1 MGWYIKNVWSF
12 RIRNSLVMEVS
23 IETKKSLN
31 NLVRCFR
38 DALDLRTLQIHAK
51 NKNYKQVE
59 VNALVSMLLFD
70 VDTLFD
76 NRLNDF
82 SVSSRK
88 KCLDR
93 IYNRIAIIQKYIAI
107 FENLSN
113 NELNLIDDDLL
124 PTAQD
129 RLLTLLNFSVD
140 LEKSL

>member
-1 MGWYIKNVWSF
+1 
-12 RIRNSLVMEVS
+12 MEVS

>member
-1 MGWYIKNVWSF
+1 
-12 RIRNSLVMEVS
+12 MEVS

-140 LEKSL
+140 LEQSL